1 MDYFLNATNK
11 INEYRELVTAIREGT
26 PCGVTGIS
34 AIHKSLFL
42 ASLLELKK
50 NILVIVEDESN
61 AVKMC
66 DDINTFCGS
75 EKSAV
80 FPVKDLQL
88 LSDMTASEEYNQK
101 RLDALA
107 KLCEKK
113 VQIIVASAEAV
124 MQMTVEKSVF
134 INKKIKITD
143 GTLNREELISNL
155 ISNGY
160 TRISQVEGKGQ
171 FAIRGDII
179 DIFAIGENEPIRIE
193 LWGDEIDTISY
204 FDLESQRRTKQIK
217 KISIYPAKEVLFE
230 SKDAEIE
237 AIKNAVSKIRSKN
250 ADAIKENIYKD
261 IEKIENGLFSASSD
275 KYIALAYGKETTIFD
290 FFNDELSIM
299 CESATVKDRAVSA
312 TKQHAEDIEILL
324 ENSTIFKGIAK
335 YMLTYEQMMARFMG
349 LNHCYFD
356 LFLTSSVERDIKK
369 LIDVI
374 AMQNSSWGGELKL
387 LKDELSDYRKHGYNV
402 LIFAGTQK
410 SAKTLASD
418 LTDEIT
424 QAVYI
429 DKPKDINIP
438 VQVTSG
444 FLSGGFE
451 LPKEKIAVITSAKTS
466 KVNKKTVK
474 VKRKKGEEISSL
486 SELTEGDFVVHTTH
500 GIGKYD
506 GIEQLTVGGVIK
518 DYIKIKYAGTDVLYV
533 PVTQLDL
540 VSRYIGVKEDGAVKL
555 NKLNSVEWN
564 KTRTRVRAAVKEMA
578 EELTKLYAQRQNA
591 KGYAFSPDNEW
602 QREFEAR
609 FPYDETDDQLQSILE
624 IKHDMQKPTPM
635 DRLLCGDVG
644 FGKTEVAL
652 RAAFKCVLDSKQVC
666 ILVPTTVLALQH
678 YQTIMK
684 RLGDFPVNV
693 ELLSRFRTPKQQKQ
707 IKNRLKDG
715 TLDIVVGTHSLLQK
729 DIEFASL
736 GLLII
741 DEEQRFGVAHKE
753 KLKEK
758 FIGVDVLSL
767 SATPIPRTLN
777 MAMSGIRDMSVI
789 NEAPQDRHP
798 VQTYVIEYDK
808 GIIRQALEKELRRGG
823 QVYYI
828 HNRIDTI
835 DLCAKTISEL
845 VPNAR
850 IGTAHGRMSEEQ
862 LSEVWRQ
869 LLEHEIDILVCTTL
883 IETGV
888 DVPNCNTLIIENA
901 DRFGLSQLYQLR
913 GRVGRND
920 RRAYAYFTFVRGK
933 ALSEV
938 ASKRL
943 EAIREFTQFGS
954 GFRIAMR
961 DLEIRG
967 AGSILGAH
975 QHGHM
980 ESVGYDMYLR
990 LLAEEI
996 AKQKGEPL
1004 PPAPDECLVDIV
1016 INAHIPDK
1024 YIENELQR
1032 IEVYRR
1038 LAAIRTR
1045 EDALDITDELIDRY
1059 GEPPQAVS
1067 GLIEV
1072 ALLRNMAAGLGVTEI
1087 LQKGKS
1093 IRFVIKSEVLPLV
1106 GALYEYY
1113 KDRFFVSTIDKSYID
1128 VDLKGE
1134 DSLSVMKNVLTILDT
1149 AKKEDKKS

>member
-1 MDYFLNATNK
+1 MNYFLNAAKK
-11 INEYRELVTAIREGT
+11 INEYGELVTAIGEGT

-34 AIHKSLFL
+34 AIHKALFL
-42 ASLLELKK
+42 SALTELKK
-50 NILVIVEDESN
+50 NMLVICEDEGS

-66 DDINTFCGS
+66 DDINTFLGENKCFL
-75 EKSAV
+75 
-80 FPVKDLQL
+80 FPAKDIQL
-88 LSDMTASEEYNQK
+88 SSDTVASEDYNHK

-107 KLCEKK
+107 RLLTGKAK
-113 VQIIVASAEAV
+113 IVIASAEAC
-124 MQMTVEKSVF
+124 MQMTIDKEVF
-134 INKKIKITD
+134 SENKIAVSS
-143 GTLNREELISNL
+143 GELDRDELVSRL
-155 ISNGY
+155 IQSGY
-160 TRISQVEGKGQ
+160 TKISQVEGKGQ
-171 FAIRGDII
+171 FSVRGDII
-179 DIFAIGENEPIRIE
+179 DIFAIGEDEPIRIE
-193 LWGDEIDTISY
+193 LWGDEIDSISY
-204 FDLESQRRTKQIK
+204 FDLETQRRTNACNDFT
-217 KISIYPAKEVLFE
+217 IYPAREVLFE
-230 SKDAEIE
+230 SSDAQIE
-237 AIKNAVSKIRSKN
+237 AIKESLKKVRGKN
-250 ADAIKENIYKD
+250 SDEVRENIYKD
-261 IEKIENGLFSASSD
+261 IEKIENGIFSTNSD
-275 KYIALAYGKETTIFD
+275 KYIHLAYNKETTIFD
-290 FFNDELSIM
+290 YFEDAISIM
-299 CESATVKDRAVSA
+299 CEYSAVKDRAASA
-312 TKQHAEDIEILL
+312 AKQHAKDIEILI
-324 ENSTIFKGIAK
+324 ESGNIYKAIAK
-335 YMLTYEQMMARFMG
+335 YMLTYEQLMAKF
-349 LNHCYFD
+349 LSINHSYFD
-356 LFLTSSVERDIKK
+356 LFMTTAGDRDIKK
-369 LIDVI
+369 LISVT
-374 AMQNSSWGGELKL
+374 AMQNSTWSGDIKL
-387 LKDELSDYRKHGYNV
+387 LKDELCDYYKHDFKV
-402 LIFAGTQK
+402 LIFAGTEK
-410 SAKTLASD
+410 FAKTLASD
-418 LTDEIT
+418 LTDEIKT
-424 QAVYI
+424 AVYSQR
-429 DKPKDINIP
+429 PSSTEIP
-438 VQVTSG
+438 LQVTSG
-444 FLSGGFE
+444 FLSSGFE
-451 LPKEKIAVITSAKTS
+451 FPEEKLAVITIAKTLKNS
-466 KVNKKTVK
+466 KKTIK

-486 SELTEGDFVVHTTH
+486 SELSEGDYVVHTTH

-506 GIEQLTVGGVIK
+506 GIEKLQTGGIIK

-540 VSRYIGVKEDGAVKL
+540 VSRYIGVKEDGAVRL
-555 NKLNSVEWN
+555 NKLNSVEWS
-564 KTRTRVRAAVKEMA
+564 KTRTKVRAAVKEMA
-578 EELTKLYAQRQNA
+578 KELTKLYAERQNA
-591 KGYAFSPDNEW
+591 KGYAFSADNEW
-602 QREFEAR
+602 QREFEER
-609 FPYDETDDQLQSILE
+609 FAYEETDDQLQSISE
-624 IKHDMQKPTPM
+624 IKADMQKPTPM

-678 YQTIMK
+678 YQTITK

-693 ELLSRFRTPKQQKQ
+693 ELLTRFRTPKQQKQ

-729 DIEFASL
+729 DIDFASL

-753 KLKEK
+753 KLKER

-789 NEAPQDRHP
+789 NEPPQDRHP

-808 GIIRQALEKELRRGG
+808 GVIRQAIEKELRRGG

-835 DLCAKTISEL
+835 NLCAKTIAEL
-845 VPNAR
+845 VPDAK
-850 IGTAHGRMSEEQ
+850 IGIAHGRMSEAE
-862 LSEVWRQ
+862 LSEVWRALIEQ
-869 LLEHEIDILVCTTL
+869 EIDILVCTTL

-901 DRFGLSQLYQLR
+901 DHFGLSQLYQLR

-920 RRAYAYFTFVRGK
+920 RRAYAYFTFTRGK

-1016 INAHIPDK
+1016 INAHIPES

-1038 LAAIRTR
+1038 LAAIRTN

-1059 GEPPQAVS
+1059 GEPPEAVS
-1067 GLIEV
+1067 GLINV
-1072 ALLRNMAAGLGVTEI
+1072 ALLRNIAARLGVTEI
-1087 LQKGKS
+1087 LQKGK
-1093 IRFVIKSEVLPLV
+1093 ILRFAIKSETLPLV
-1106 GALYEYY
+1106 GALYEAY
-1113 KDRFFVSTIDKSYID
+1113 KDRFFVSTIEKSFVD
-1128 VDLKGE
+1128 VELCQE
-1134 DSLSVMKNVLTILDT
+1134 DALSVMKNVLTILDN
-1149 AKKEDKKS
+1149 AKKEEENK